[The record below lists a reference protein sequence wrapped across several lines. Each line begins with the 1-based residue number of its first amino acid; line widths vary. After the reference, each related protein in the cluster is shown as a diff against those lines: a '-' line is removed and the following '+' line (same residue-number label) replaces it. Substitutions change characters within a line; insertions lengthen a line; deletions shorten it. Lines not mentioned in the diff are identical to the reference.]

1 MEKIYWQ
8 SLEKHTEQQA
18 SVLENKK
25 PLPEFSIE
33 GLDESEIKG
42 KSTRRDFLKMLG
54 FSVSAVALVSSCQ
67 MPVRKA
73 IPLLNQ
79 PEELIPGIANYF
91 ASTFFDGTDYCS
103 ILVKTRENRP
113 IKIEGNEMSPIT
125 KGGTSARVQ
134 ASVLNLY
141 DDARL
146 KHPFLKGIETN
157 WETIDKDVFTQLNAL
172 RDEGKRI
179 VLLTSTIISPSTKT
193 LIGEFTSLYPNVE
206 WVMYDP
212 VSMSA
217 IRKAN
222 ELHFAKAVIP
232 NFRFDKAKIVVGFNA
247 DYLGNWLLPV
257 AFTKQYSSNRK
268 LNGGKK
274 TMSRSYQFE
283 GYLSLT
289 GSNTDYR
296 YGIKPSDEGL
306 ILMNLYNEIARVVGA
321 TTYSVPASPVDLG
334 KVTLDLLENKGASLV
349 VSGTNDV
356 NIQMTVNAINHLLE
370 NYGTTIDLNTPI
382 NLKQGNDEA
391 MAKLTKDMNSG
402 EIAGLLAYNVNPAYD
417 YFNANEFNQGLNKV
431 GFKLS
436 FSDTMDET
444 AALCDLVCPNH
455 NYLESW
461 GDAEPIRGLLS
472 IMQPTILP
480 IFNTRQFEDSL
491 LIWMGQNQDFS
502 TYMEKNWQKE
512 IQSNNIEVGNFTQF
526 WNQTKQDGVFQYQLN
541 EEPQPDFVE
550 QKLTFDL
557 PKQNAGLEVVLY
569 EKISIGN
576 GKYTNNPW
584 LLEMPDPITTA
595 TWDNYLC
602 VSIDYAK
609 QNDLHLED
617 VVSINGLFEI
627 PVLVQPGQ
635 PDGTAS
641 IAVGFGRTDAGKAG
655 TGVGQNAYPL
665 MNLQNGLPQLAG
677 SVISIEKINGKT
689 FPLALTQTH
698 HDMEGRPIARETTL
712 PEYLKNPYAGNEQHL
727 FDEEHNVSLYSKVQ
741 YDGLHWGMSIDL
753 NSCTGCSNCVIACQS
768 ENNVAVIGKEQVKNR
783 RIMHWMRIDR
793 YYSREESNP
802 GVYHMPVMCQH
813 CDNAPCENV
822 CPVAATNHSSEGLN
836 QMAYN
841 RCIGTRYCINNCPY
855 KVRRFNWFEYTNN
868 NKFDY
873 NMNSDLGKMV
883 LNPDVIVRQ
892 RGVVEKCSLC
902 VQRIQEKKLE
912 AKMENRELR
921 DGDIK
926 TACQQSCPADAIQ
939 FGNLIDTESKVY
951 KQVKE
956 ERMYHLLEQLHTL
969 PSTSYLTRVRNTEA

>member
-8 SLEKHTEQQA
+8 SLEKHTEKQA

-79 PEELIPGIANYF
+79 PEELIPGIANYY
-91 ASTFFDGTDYCS
+91 ASTFFDGTDYCG

-113 IKIEGNEMSPIT
+113 IKIEGNELSPIT

-146 KHPFLKGIETN
+146 KHPFLKGLETS
-157 WETIDKDVFTQLNAL
+157 WETIDKEVLTQLNAL
-172 RDEGKRI
+172 RDEGKRV

-193 LIGEFTSLYPNVE
+193 LIGEFTTLYPNVE

-212 VSMSA
+212 VSMYA
-217 IRKAN
+217 MRKAN
-222 ELHFAKAVIP
+222 ELQFTQAVIP
-232 NFRFDKAKIVVGFNA
+232 NYSFDKAKIIVGFNA

-283 GYLSLT
+283 SYLSLT

-296 YGIKPSDEGL
+296 FGIKPSDEGL
-306 ILMNLYNEIARVVGA
+306 ILINLYNEIARVVGA

-356 NIQMTVNAINHLLE
+356 NIQMTVNAINHLLG
-370 NYGTTIDLNTPI
+370 NYGTTVDLNTSI

-391 MAKLTKDMNSG
+391 MAKLTKDLNSG
-402 EIAGLLAYNVNPAYD
+402 EIAGLLAYNVNPVYD
-417 YFNANEFNQGLNKV
+417 YFNAKEFSQGLNKV
-431 GFKLS
+431 GLKLS

-444 AALCDLVCPNH
+444 AAMCDLVCPNH

-502 TYMEKNWQKE
+502 TYLEKNWQKE
-512 IQSNNIEVGNFTQF
+512 IQSNNMEVGNFTEF
-526 WNQTKQDGVFQYQLN
+526 WNKTKHDGVFHYQLN
-541 EEPQPDFVE
+541 EAPQPAFVE
-550 QKLTFDL
+550 QKLTFDT
-557 PKQNAGLEVVLY
+557 PKQNAGIEVVLY

-617 VVSINGLFEI
+617 VVSINGMFEI

-635 PDGTAS
+635 PAGTAA
-641 IAVGFGRTDAGKAG
+641 IAIGFGRTGAGKAG

-665 MNLQNGLPQLAG
+665 MNLQNGLPQMAG

-712 PEYLKNPYAGNEQHL
+712 PEYLKDPYAGNEQHL

-741 YDGLHWGMSIDL
+741 YD
-753 NSCTGCSNCVIACQS
+753 
-768 ENNVAVIGKEQVKNR
+768 
-783 RIMHWMRIDR
+783 
-793 YYSREESNP
+793 
-802 GVYHMPVMCQH
+802 
-813 CDNAPCENV
+813 
-822 CPVAATNHSSEGLN
+822 
-836 QMAYN
+836 
-841 RCIGTRYCINNCPY
+841 
-855 KVRRFNWFEYTNN
+855 
-868 NKFDY
+868 
-873 NMNSDLGKMV
+873 
-883 LNPDVIVRQ
+883 
-892 RGVVEKCSLC
+892 
-902 VQRIQEKKLE
+902 
-912 AKMENRELR
+912 
-921 DGDIK
+921 
-926 TACQQSCPADAIQ
+926 
-939 FGNLIDTESKVY
+939 
-951 KQVKE
+951 
-956 ERMYHLLEQLHTL
+956 
-969 PSTSYLTRVRNTEA
+969 